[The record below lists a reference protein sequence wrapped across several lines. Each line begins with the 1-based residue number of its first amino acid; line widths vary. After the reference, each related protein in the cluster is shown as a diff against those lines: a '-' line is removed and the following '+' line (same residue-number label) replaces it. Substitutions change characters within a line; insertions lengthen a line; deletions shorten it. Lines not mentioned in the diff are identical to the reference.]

1 MPIMN
6 PSHEKAKALLDSG
19 MKAMREMRRA
29 EAEQAFR
36 QAVERAEGDERLHA
50 RALARLLYAL
60 ASQGRAHELARTI
73 ADAARANLARG
84 TDEVAALVLQS
95 CFLRFIPVQ
104 HPDSA
109 RVLAKFAAQ
118 ARKRPQD
125 LDVARAAAQVAI
137 VSSDRGDHQT
147 AAQLL
152 EAAAP
157 VLERELGARD
167 AEYALVLFNLAD
179 VRAALAGSYEG
190 VLPMLRRAIAIQEAA
205 LDAGHF
211 ERVMPL
217 ATLGLAL
224 VRGGKPDEGRA
235 ALESALEIAVAIEGI
250 DGRTP
255 QRIRAELGKL
265 TSARNPAA

>member
-36 QAVERAEGDERLHA
+36 EAVERAGGDERLHA

-147 AAQLL
+147 ASRLL

-235 ALESALEIAVAIEGI
+235 ALERALEIALAIEGI

>member
-6 PSHEKAKALLDSG
+6 PAHEKAKALLDSG

-29 EAEQAFR
+29 DAEQAFR
-36 QAVERAEGDERLHA
+36 EAIGLAAGDERLHA

-73 ADAARANLARG
+73 ADAARANVTRG
-84 TDEVAALVLQS
+84 TDEAAALMLQS
-95 CFLRFIPVQ
+95 CFLRFVPAL
-104 HPDSA
+104 HPDTA
-109 RVLAKFAAQ
+109 RMLAKFVAQ
-118 ARKRPQD
+118 ARKFPHD
-125 LDVARAAAQVAI
+125 LDVARAAVQVAI
-137 VSSDRGDHQT
+137 VCSDRGDHES

-152 EAAAP
+152 ESAAP
-157 VLERELGARD
+157 VLERELGAHD
-167 AEYALVLFNLAD
+167 PEYALVLFNLAD

-190 VLPMLRRAIAIQEAA
+190 MLPTLQRSIAIQEAA
-205 LDAGHF
+205 LSAGHF
-211 ERVMPL
+211 EKVMPL

-224 VRGGKPDEGRA
+224 VRTGKPDEGRA
-235 ALESALEIAVAIEGI
+235 ALARALDLAVAVEGA